1 MDGKMTD
8 IALALG
14 GGGIKGIAHI
24 GVIRVLEEA
33 GFSIKA
39 VAGTSAGGLVGSIY
53 AFGKTADEIEDIV
66 LNLDQSKLFFRG
78 RDDGP
83 SIMGLGGIVQ
93 ALSDHL
99 GDATFADLR
108 IPFACT
114 AVDTITMQEFILDH
128 GRVSDAVLATIA
140 VPGVFSP
147 REINGTV
154 LVDGGILDPVPVAL
168 ARWLAPTLPVV
179 AVCLS
184 PSPEGWNHLPDIT
197 VPVTNPLAQPI
208 FNQITKTRVARAFQ
222 TYIRSMDI
230 TAHMLAELRLQVDH
244 PEVIIRPDV
253 VRFGILDNVN
263 PKILIGEGE
272 IAATNALAEIQ
283 KSLGWT
289 NKLSRRFRK
298 VEQPGKKI
306 NEFDEFT
313 DDE

>member
-1 MDGKMTD
+1 MTD
-8 IALALG
+8 ISLALG

-39 VAGTSAGGLVGSIY
+39 VAGTSAGGLIGSIY
-53 AFGKTADEIEDIV
+53 AAGKTPDEIEDIV
-66 LNLDQSKLFFRG
+66 LNLDQSKLFFRS
-78 RDDGP
+78 RDEGP

-99 GDATFADLR
+99 GDATFADLQ

-184 PSPEGWNHLPDIT
+184 PSPEGWSHLPDIT

-208 FNQITKTRVARAFQ
+208 FNQLTKTRVARAFQ

-230 TAHMLAELRLQVDH
+230 TSHMLAELRLQVDR

-263 PKILIGEGE
+263 PKILISEGE
-272 IAATNALAEIQ
+272 IAAANALVEIQ

-298 VEQPGKKI
+298 VELPGKKI
-306 NEFDEFT
+306 SEFDDFT
-313 DDE
+313 DEE